1 MRRIRLDDGSTWP
14 DPLDQEAAE
23 ARHCARYNLATL
35 TQLQAYDILAY
46 AEAYLHLASHP
57 AGTES
62 CIATLRKLRRA
73 ALTSRSIR
81 SKP

>member
-1 MRRIRLDDGSTWP
+1 MKRIRLDGGATWP

-23 ARHCARYNLATL
+23 AMHCARYNLAGL

-62 CIATLRKLRRA
+62 CVATLRKIRRE
-73 ALTSRSIR
+73 ALSTR
-81 SKP
+81 KV